1 MAPPFDSA
9 QGRPRSYRCEALTL
23 KNAPLGEA
31 DLLVTLYTRD
41 QGKLRAVA
49 KGARRST
56 SKFVGHL
63 EPLTLVRLSL
73 AQARSLDIIT
83 QAQVSEGLEAL
94 KGDLSSLAKGLY
106 LAELVD
112 GFGAE
117 AHANQSLYSLAVETL
132 KAIALTPGAELPL
145 RFFELHLLEVS
156 GLMPELYHCV
166 ECRQG
171 LTPGRH
177 RFSPNLGGALCLDCT
192 PTDARL
198 RPLSL
203 RALKVLRL
211 LHRSNLAELPSL
223 QLDGALAGELKALLT
238 TTVEFWLDREI
249 RSHRFLEHPSH
260 WTKEGHVF
268 SEASTPGR
276 LP

>member
-9 QGRPRSYRCEALTL
+9 QGRLRSYRCEALTL
-23 KNAPLGEA
+23 KSAPLREA
-31 DLLVTLYTRD
+31 DLLVTLYTRE

-73 AQARSLDIIT
+73 AQARNLDIIT
-83 QAQVSEGLEAL
+83 QAQVSESFAAL

-117 AHANQSLYSLAVETL
+117 AHANQALYSLAVETL
-132 KAIALTPGAELPL
+132 KAIAPTPDAELSL

-166 ECRQG
+166 QCRHE
-171 LTPGRH
+171 LVPGRH

-192 PTDARL
+192 PADARL

-211 LHRSNLAELPSL
+211 LHRSNLAELPAL
-223 QLDGALAGELKALLT
+223 QIDGALAGELKALLT

-249 RSHRFLEHPSH
+249 RSHRFLEHPRH
-260 WTKEGHVF
+260 WAKEGYVV
-268 SEASTPGR
+268 SGTSTPSGF
-276 LP
+276 P